1 MKIFKK
7 ASEPVTDMTQI
18 LKLSDRRFKITI
30 INMQR
35 ILMRKSRQLTKQMN
49 NVSKEMETLLK
60 KPKETL

>member
-1 MKIFKK
+1 
-7 ASEPVTDMTQI
+7 MTQI